1 MGMIQQIVNDAK
13 AIEAEA
19 VRAEEDAQK
28 AYEDF
33 VKETNASAKP
43 ASKTARVL
51 SRKKSKDM
59 VNRIIS
65 CTRFTCG
72 KQACCMCCVVRI
84 ILQLH
89 SRCCLSFAELPGVTI
104 IAISLFMTCNNTTPI
119 SMIFFL
125 S

>member
-33 VKETNASAKP
+33 IKETNASAKP

-59 VNRIIS
+59 VN
-65 CTRFTCG
+65 
-72 KQACCMCCVVRI
+72 
-84 ILQLH
+84 
-89 SRCCLSFAELPGVTI
+89 
-104 IAISLFMTCNNTTPI
+104 
-119 SMIFFL
+119 
-125 S
+125 